1 MKIKIKKLINVIASI
16 IIYALILLVFSKLFN
31 DTIYLDKSYFGI
43 YALLAST
50 IIYILGKTIKP
61 LLIWI
66 SLPIIG
72 ITLGLFYPFINVFI
86 LFITNLILK
95 NHFNIHGIFML
106 FIVAILISITNIILD
121 EGIKSLINKGEK
133 YE

>member
-1 MKIKIKKLINVIASI
+1 MKIKIKKLINVIGSI
-16 IIYALILLVFSKLFN
+16 IIYALILLIFSKLFN